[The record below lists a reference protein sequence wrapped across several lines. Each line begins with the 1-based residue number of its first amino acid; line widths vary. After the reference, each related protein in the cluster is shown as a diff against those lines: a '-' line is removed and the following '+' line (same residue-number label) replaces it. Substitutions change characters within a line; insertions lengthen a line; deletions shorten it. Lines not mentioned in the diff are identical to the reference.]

1 MNFTTM
7 FSGLALAAVLLAQNL
22 LVVPARAHGI
32 PLNFSHYIVVDHKN
46 GNLEM
51 IYNIFFASDVLKANY
66 ERFDTDKNGTVEEVE
81 SNNIFEQIKTKMTFR
96 IDDQVVTPR
105 SISKPSTLA
114 QVSDLAYPFFQFFLD
129 FGPISVPDKNSKF
142 TLTNRFRL
150 DIEDYQEVH
159 FEFISVNLTTNNIDY
174 YDDFTINGQ
183 IKKRAGEA
191 GANQITGQNPESNST
206 ILSPSQ
212 SAGIKKGE
220 EKPTVPDPNLNSAR
234 TQKSTSKADQ
244 NSIRFSYNWWYIA
257 AAATVLGGYVL
268 YKRITK
274 R

>member
-7 FSGLALAAVLLAQNL
+7 FSGLAIAAVLLAQNL
-22 LVVPARAHGI
+22 LGVPARAHGI

-46 GNLEM
+46 GYLEM
-51 IYNIFFASDVLKANY
+51 IYNIFFAGDVLKANY

-96 IDDQVVTPR
+96 IGDQVVTPR
-105 SISKPSTLA
+105 SISKPNTLA
-114 QVSDLAYPFFQFFLD
+114 QVSDLAYPFFQFFID

-159 FEFISVNLTTNNIDY
+159 YEFISVNLTTNNIDY

-191 GANQITGQNPESNST
+191 ANST
-206 ILSPSQ
+206 LLSPSQ

-234 TQKSTSKADQ
+234 TQKPAPKADQ